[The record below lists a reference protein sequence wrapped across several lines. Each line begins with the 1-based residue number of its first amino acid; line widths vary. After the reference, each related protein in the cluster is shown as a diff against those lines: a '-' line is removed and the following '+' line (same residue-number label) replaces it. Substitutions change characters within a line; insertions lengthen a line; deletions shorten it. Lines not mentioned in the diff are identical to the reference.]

1 MTNPLLYIRDKFC
14 FWITGLTH
22 CEIEEIV
29 EKYNNIPT
37 DYISKSDFDPDDY
50 DFDPLKDYDFGEF
63 ITSDGFSD
71 HIVDNDVIQRCD
83 LDDSLSE
90 YVMTDDYDNEI
101 KALKARI
108 EALEPKK
115 KKINLEKKPKQDGK

>member
-1 MTNPLLYIRDKFC
+1 MTNPILYIRNKFC

-22 CEIEEIV
+22 SEIEEIV

-50 DFDPLKDYDFGEF
+50 DFDPLKDYDFSEF
-63 ITSDGFSD
+63 ITSNGFSD
-71 HIVDNDVIQRCD
+71 HIVDNDVVQQCD
-83 LDDSLSE
+83 LDDKLSE
-90 YVMTDDYDNEI
+90 YTDTDTLNEQI
-101 KALKARI
+101 EALNKRI

>member
-63 ITSDGFSD
+63 ISSDSFSD
-71 HIVDNDVIQRCD
+71 HLVDNDVVQQCD
-83 LDDSLSE
+83 LDDKLSE
-90 YVMTDDYDNEI
+90 YTDTDTLNEQI
-101 KALKARI
+101 DALKKRI

-115 KKINLEKKPKQDGK
+115 KIDLKKKPKQDGK